1 MTGKKPPDW
10 RRLVT
15 LERGFPG
22 TVWKPKALRFRLRSQ
37 RQDIMLLKPLKILP
51 FF

>member
-1 MTGKKPPDW
+1 MTGKKLPDW

-15 LERGFPG
+15 LERGFPR
-22 TVWKPKALRFRLRSQ
+22 TVWKPKALRFRSQ